1 MANIRERYV
10 FDKNGRPIGV
20 HLDLVEGRELLEELE
35 AEQWVRAYD
44 RARESGDE
52 AIPFEQAV
60 AEIERDRP

>member
-52 AIPFEQAV
+52 AIPFDQAV
-60 AEIERDRP
+60 TEIERGRP

>member
-44 RARESGDE
+44 RAKESGDE

-60 AEIERDRP
+60 AETERDRP

>member
-44 RARESGDE
+44 RARESGDQ